1 MLKRIINYGKAE
13 VLLFIIG
20 LIVILN
26 KKIKK
31 NTKVL
36 TVAIL
41 SITITALLLLAK
53 FVL

>member
-1 MLKRIINYGKAE
+1 MLKKIINYGKAE

-31 NTKVL
+31 KIKL
-36 TVAIL
+36 ITVVIF
-41 SITITALLLLAK
+41 SITIIALLLLAK

>member
-36 TVAIL
+36 AVAIL
-41 SITITALLLLAK
+41 SITIISLLLLAK
-53 FVL
+53 FVF